1 VLRPEGHPL
10 KGMGDHG
17 KVDTEIHL
25 GDPSS
30 FEPKTSKQ
38 KKSKGGST
46 PQLNFNTVMM
56 HLKANPFVVGIVLGL
71 VFGAMIVYASMSV
84 QLDKAQLDLLRTK
97 LQHKKE
103 VNSFSGAKCPEQAQL
118 QAEVEK
124 LEKEAEKAKFTI
136 QEYALRCLQCNNA
149 STAVSENTERMDKE
163 HAESTAQLQLELDKL
178 KAEKIIWEREKIE
191 LTKDIKGTVAETFKT
206 AKENALKDLESHK
219 HTLEVAHHVEVTELK
234 SKAEKA
240 DRQLAMAQQDRDQ
253 AIKDAKTLE
262 EEKLQ
267 CTNQLLEAKNGR
279 NGEMDKVMGEM
290 EALSGAVAEC
300 QKTAAAH
307 ENSVCELCN
316 HCPSVNFPVCH
327 RCHRGRG

>member
-1 VLRPEGHPL
+1 
-10 KGMGDHG
+10 MGDHG
-17 KVDTEIHL
+17 DKADTEINL
-25 GDPSS
+25 GDPRS
-30 FEPKTSKQ
+30 PRPSKP
-38 KKSKGGST
+38 KKSKSSST
-46 PQLNFNTVMM
+46 PQLNFGTVMM
-56 HLKANPFVVGIVLGL
+56 HVKANPFIVGILIGL
-71 VFGAMIVYASMSV
+71 VFGAMIVYASLSV
-84 QLDKAQLDLLRTK
+84 QLDKAQLDLLRVK

-103 VNSFSGAKCPEQAQL
+103 ASSFTGPKCPDQAQL

-149 STAVSENTERMDKE
+149 SAAVSENTERMEKE
-163 HAESTAQLQLELDKL
+163 HSQTTAQLQTELDKL
-178 KAEKIIWEREKIE
+178 KAEKVIWEREKIE

-206 AKENALKDLESHK
+206 AKENALKDLEGHK
-219 HTLEVAHHVEVTELK
+219 RTLEVAHHVEVTELK
-234 SKAEKA
+234 SKSEKA
-240 DRQLAMAQQDRDQ
+240 ERQFAMAQQDRDQ

-262 EEKLQ
+262 EEKLS
-267 CTNQLLEAKNGR
+267 CTGQLLEAKNGR

-327 RCHRGRG
+327 RCHRGRGL